1 MILLADYEFYQN
13 TYKGQ
18 LSSDLFNSLIPK
30 ASFIISKNVNRKLN
44 EEDSKN
50 EEIEM
55 VACELVDLINTK
67 NLPENVK
74 KVQSISIDGV
84 SKTYSYAD
92 KITEEEYEKK
102 FYKIINKLPLEM
114 IGFL

>member
-1 MILLADYEFYQN
+1 MIILADYEFYQN

-18 LSSDLFNSLIPK
+18 LSSDLFNGLIPK

-55 VACELVDLINTK
+55 VACELVDLLNADDFK
-67 NLPENVK
+67 NGNSA

-84 SKTYSYAD
+84 SKSYSQ
-92 KITEEEYEKK
+92 ITEDELKNR
-102 FYKIINKLPLEM
+102 KIAVLNELPLEL
-114 IGFL
+114 ISFL